1 MMCNRSVIFWL
12 IVFVALSCERSVQAE
27 PGEAQQDEAGYGTLT
42 LENRVSKLEK
52 RLSGQQWSDFATD
65 LDKLQSDV
73 KKLRGALEEQR
84 YEFDKAQKLDQEK
97 IQALEK
103 KNAELEDRLKGGMA
117 GPAATGSL
125 PPSPSPESPAAS
137 PAGGSP
143 PVPSTPQPP
152 APVAA
157 ATTAPQDPLARKG
170 AYQKAFDTLKQGKYN
185 DAIVEF
191 KNFVLSYPKG
201 DLSDNAYYW
210 LGEAYYVNRDFT
222 AAKDAFRK
230 VISEFPQ
237 SNKIPDANLK
247 IAFIEYENAQFA
259 SAKGLLEDI
268 VKRFPDT
275 SAAKMAEKRLERMR
289 SENR

>member
-1 MMCNRSVIFWL
+1 MRNRALIFWL
-12 IVFVALSCERSVQAE
+12 VFLVTLSWGRSVLAE
-27 PGEAQQDEAGYGTLT
+27 SGDAQQDEAGYGALT

-65 LDKLQSDV
+65 LEKLQSDV

-84 YEFDKAQKLDQEK
+84 YEFDKAQKLEQEK

-103 KNAELEDRLKGGMA
+103 KNAELEDRLKGGTA
-117 GPAATGSL
+117 GSVATGSL
-125 PPSPSPESPAAS
+125 PSSPSVEQTASSPTGVSAPIQAA
-137 PAGGSP
+137 
-143 PVPSTPQPP
+143 PQAP
-152 APVAA
+152 APVAP
-157 ATTAPQDPLARKG
+157 TTAVQDPLARKG

-222 AAKDAFRK
+222 SAKDAFRK

-247 IAFIEYENAQFA
+247 IAFIEYENAQYV

>member
-1 MMCNRSVIFWL
+1 MCKKPQIFWL
-12 IVFVALSCERSVQAE
+12 LLVAAFSWKGPVSAE
-27 PGEAQQDEAGYGTLT
+27 SFEAQQDEAGYGAMT
-42 LENRVSKLEK
+42 LENRVSKIEK
-52 RLSGQQWSDFATD
+52 RLSGQQWSDFAMD
-65 LDKLQSDV
+65 IEKLQSDV

-97 IQALEK
+97 IQSLEK
-103 KNAELEDRLKGGMA
+103 KNAELEDRLKGGTGSSA
-117 GPAATGSL
+117 LTGSL
-125 PPSPSPESPAAS
+125 PTSPSPESPSTAPPS
-137 PAGGSP
+137 GVSSP
-143 PVPSTPQPP
+143 PQPAVQISVP
-152 APVAA
+152 A
-157 ATTAPQDPLARKG
+157 APQDPLARKG

-191 KNFVLSYPKG
+191 KNFVSNYPKG
-201 DLSDNAYYW
+201 ELTDNAYYW

-222 AAKDAFRK
+222 SAKDAFSK
-230 VISEFPQ
+230 VMSEFPQ

-259 SAKGLLEDI
+259 TAKGLLDDI
-268 VKRFPDT
+268 VKKFPDT

>member
-1 MMCNRSVIFWL
+1 MMCNRPVIFWL
-12 IVFVALSCERSVQAE
+12 TVFVALSWERSVQAE
-27 PGEAQQDEAGYGTLT
+27 PGDAQQDEAGYGTLT

-103 KNAELEDRLKGGMA
+103 KNAELEDRLKSGTA
-117 GPAATGSL
+117 GQAATGSL
-125 PPSPSPESPAAS
+125 PLIPSSEPPAAS
-137 PAGGSP
+137 LPGGSL

-152 APVAA
+152 APVA

-185 DAIVEF
+185 DAVVEF

>member
-1 MMCNRSVIFWL
+1 MYKRPRIFWL
-12 IVFVALSCERSVQAE
+12 MLVALLSWGGLVFAE
-27 PGEAQQDEAGYGTLT
+27 PGDAQQDEAGYGTLT

-52 RLSGQQWSDFATD
+52 RLSGQQWSDFSTD

-103 KNAELEDRLKGGMA
+103 KNAELEDRLKGGV
-117 GPAATGSL
+117 AASTSTGSL
-125 PPSPSPESPAAS
+125 PTSPSPEPPAAS
-137 PAGGSP
+137 PGGVSP
-143 PVPSTPQPP
+143 PFQSGAQAP
-152 APVAA
+152 APIAPPS
-157 ATTAPQDPLARKG
+157 APQDPLARKG

-191 KNFVLSYPKG
+191 KNFVLNYPKG

-222 AAKDAFRK
+222 SAKDAFRK

-247 IAFIEYENAQFA
+247 IAFIEYENAQYA